1 MKSMKRTFA
10 HLTLN
15 AVCFLLAAGLLC
27 SCAQNGGGEENSE
40 NGSTAASGT
49 VSVSVPEDTDVTP
62 PETEGAVTVSL
73 QGQSVQIS
81 GDGAQ
86 ESDGVITVTAGGTYC
101 VSGSLSDGRIIVNA
115 PKQEVT
121 LVLQNAD
128 IHCSYGS
135 PLYIYDCSEATVY
148 LADGSENTLSDGES
162 YTFADSLSSAAD
174 EEPNACLYAKD
185 DLIIAGSGSL
195 TVNANYNNGITG
207 KDTLKIE
214 GATVTVVSRNH
225 GINGKDSCYVKGAT
239 VTVECGGDALRSTND
254 SDSTKGNIA
263 VTDSVL
269 RLTSGEDGIQ
279 AETTLYL
286 RGVTAN
292 VTAGGGSSAKADSDT
307 GTKGIK
313 SGGDMQIVDGTYV
326 IDSCDDAIHTNGSVS
341 IEGGSFTVST
351 GDDGIHA
358 DETVTVSDGSIGI
371 TKCYEGIEGAVVN
384 ITGGDISINASDDG
398 LNAAGGRD
406 QSGFG
411 GRPDNFGN
419 NSSYAINISGG
430 RIEINASGDGID
442 SNGSL
447 CISGGEVY
455 VSGPTD
461 NGNGAL
467 DYDGSAS
474 ITGGTVIAA
483 GSSGMAQNF
492 GSESTQGSMLLTFSQ
507 ATEGSVTLCD
517 ADGNVL
523 AQYTPQKQ
531 YSCVVV
537 SSPSLVLNGTY
548 TVTAGTQTRTVTL
561 TSLIYGGGGMNPGGQ
576 GSMDPGNMPN
586 GNRPGGR
593 PNTDG
598 QAPNGQAPNG
608 DPPSGD
614 FGEENRGG
622 IGERA

>member
-1 MKSMKRTFA
+1 MKHMKRTLA
-10 HLTLN
+10 RWTMN

-27 SCAQNGGGEENSE
+27 SCVQNENREENGE
-40 NGSTAASGT
+40 GGSTVASDT
-49 VSVSVPEDTDVTP
+49 VSVSIPEDTDVTP
-62 PETEGAVTVSL
+62 PETEDTVTVSL
-73 QGQSVQIS
+73 QGRSAQIS

-86 ESDGVITVTAGGTYC
+86 ENDGVITVTAGGTYC

-121 LVLQNAD
+121 LILQNAD

-135 PLYIYDCSEATVY
+135 PLYIYDCSEVTVY

-214 GATVTVVSRNH
+214 GATVTVVSSNH

-269 RLTSGEDGIQ
+269 RLTSGEDSIQ

-292 VTAGGGSSAKADSDT
+292 VIAGGGSSAKADSET
-307 GTKGIK
+307 STKGIK

-326 IDSCDDAIHTNGSVS
+326 IDSCDDGIHTNSSVS
-341 IEGGSFTVST
+341 IEDGSFTVST

-371 TKCYEGIEGAVVN
+371 TKSYEGVEGAVVN

-430 RIEINASGDGID
+430 RIEINALGDGID

-492 GSESTQGSMLLTFSQ
+492 GNESTQGSMFLTFSRV
-507 ATEGSVTLCD
+507 TEGSVTLCD

-523 AQYTPQKQ
+523 ARYTPQKQ

-561 TSLIYGGGGMNPGGQ
+561 TSLIYGGGMFPGGGGGMN
-576 GSMDPGNMPN
+576 PGNMPN

-593 PNTDG
+593 PNAGG
-598 QAPNGQAPNG
+598 QAPSGEAPDGN
-608 DPPSGD
+608 PPSGD
-614 FGEENRGG
+614 FGGETRDG

>member
-1 MKSMKRTFA
+1 MKRTFA
-10 HLTLN
+10 RWTLN

-27 SCAQNGGGEENSE
+27 SCAQNENREENSE
-40 NGSTAASGT
+40 GGSTAASGT
-49 VSVSVPEDTDVTP
+49 VSVSIPEDADVTP

-73 QGQSVQIS
+73 QGQSAQIS

-148 LADGSENTLSDGES
+148 LADGSENILSDGES

-225 GINGKDSCYVKGAT
+225 GINGKDSCYVKAAT
-239 VTVECGGDALRSTND
+239 ATVECGGDALRSTND

-269 RLTSGEDGIQ
+269 HLTSGEDGIQ

-292 VTAGGGSSAKADSDT
+292 VTAGGGSSAKANSET
-307 GTKGIK
+307 STKGIK

-371 TKCYEGIEGAVVN
+371 TKSYEGIEGAVVN

-455 VSGPTD
+455 VSGPTN
-461 NGNGAL
+461 NGDGAL

-474 ITGGTVIAA
+474 ITGGTIIAA

-548 TVTAGTQTRTVTL
+548 TVTAGTQTQTVTL

-576 GSMDPGNMPN
+576 GGMDPGNMPN

-593 PNTDG
+593 PNADG

-608 DPPSGD
+608 DPTSGD
-614 FGEENRGG
+614 FGGENRDG